1 MTEFLGFL
9 KTFEVWIYILV
20 GVMALVYFRRLLRA
34 RNEWQLSLFGL
45 ERENA
50 RARFARALSM
60 FVLAVLLGLGEFVV
74 TSFVVPNTAGLQPL
88 STPTVNPLGPTTEGG
103 LSSVGTGTPGTAG
116 ELLGRTQ
123 GVTPGAVTVMVS
135 GTPVTSGC
143 IPGQIEWTS
152 PKDGSQV
159 QGKVELRGTVQVSDF
174 GFYQY
179 AFRSA
184 SGEQWTVLAA
194 GNQMGTDEVL
204 GGVWDTTQLAAG
216 AYQLQLLVANSQ
228 NNWYPACIINVNVTA
243 AEGT

>member
-1 MTEFLGFL
+1 MAEFLSFL

-20 GVMALVYFRRLLRA
+20 GALALVYFRRLLRA
-34 RNEWQLSLFGL
+34 RKEWQLSLFGL

-60 FVLAVLLGLGEFVV
+60 FVLVMLVGLGEFVV

-88 STPTVNPLGPTTEGG
+88 FTPTVNPLAMTAEGG
-103 LSSVGTGTPGTAG
+103 IPFSLTGTPGVVG
-116 ELLGRTQ
+116 EILGSAQ
-123 GVTPGAVTVMVS
+123 GGTPSTIPVVVS

-159 QGKVELRGTVQVSDF
+159 HGKVELRGTVQVSDF

-179 AFRSA
+179 AYRSA
-184 SGEQWTVLAA
+184 NGDQWTVLAA
-194 GNQMGTDEVL
+194 GDQMGTDKIL

-216 AYQLQLLVANSQ
+216 PYQLQLLVANSQ
-228 NNWYPACIINVNVTA
+228 NNWYPACIIKVEVVA
-243 AEGT
+243 GGGS

>member
-20 GVMALVYFRRLLRA
+20 GVLAVIYFRRLLRA

-74 TSFVVPNTAGLQPL
+74 TTFVVPNTAGLQPL
-88 STPTVNPLGPTTEGG
+88 STPTLNPLAATEAGG
-103 LSSVGTGTPGTAG
+103 LSSAGTGTPGAAG
-116 ELLGRTQ
+116 GLLGSPQ
-123 GVTPGAVTVMVS
+123 GATPGALTVMVS

-179 AFRSA
+179 AYRSA
-184 SGEQWTVLAA
+184 DGDQWTVLAA
-194 GNQMGTDEVL
+194 GDQMGTDEVL

-216 AYQLQLLVANSQ
+216 PYQLQLLVANSQ
-228 NNWYPACIINVNVTA
+228 NNWYPACIVKVEVTA
-243 AEGT
+243 TGGT